1 MGLECRILMA
11 TIQNKLDGLE
21 GFERLDVGELYYI
34 GNRQFV
40 EQGLAYYRNFAV
52 EGLEWNA
59 STRRLTASVAGS
71 GMEQFD
77 VWLQLRS
84 GRLEHAC
91 DCLDWVND
99 GGCKHVVAATAAM
112 FLAVQ
117 GKSVGGADMPPDYAQ
132 DLRKQL
138 GYRDVGGT
146 PATSEHDDDE
156 PECSELWLTEIRE
169 QGNLDFQIQ
178 GSLPADFLRSVG
190 VTLPSSYGFSVVREF
205 SLNLAEVDLA
215 HFLAEAKAQEV
226 VVQVG
231 ISGDNQKM
239 ELRKELCSLRV
250 VYNYVEDEVSRQLCF
265 ANAKQKP
272 LLPYALIPRSPYVIL
287 TDGTVRKVRNLGGQ
301 LAGDLGPMLL
311 ATDPESF
318 NESVYRR
325 DFQQMLAAPKA
336 HAFLVDGESFEP
348 DAITSD
354 QVKVCL
360 NLNAVENA
368 AGERESLE
376 YDLFAKVGELELD
389 LFSFQTTL
397 MKSVTDTAFGT
408 LLSAKRRVRA
418 LMDLIRRVLSA
429 NQEGRIFDLHESLQH
444 FPELLSDEYEGVVRQ
459 IVENV
464 CQCSGNTRADS
475 PRLVLDDLR
484 VRWLACQIPFSKV
497 SMLLF
502 SMFDAVTRDDLKG
515 LGDGVMPL
523 SRHESSDGV
532 LQRLVSVCAA
542 LGVQVRFNDKAIR
555 SAPLTINLQGSHG
568 AAGKDIDWF
577 ELHPSITC
585 ADRSITAAEWKRLIN
600 GQLFLE
606 SADGS
611 LIMPQVGEGEADGL
625 QMIAEVL
632 QRGNAPRSISE
643 NDGEGRLQI
652 SRLEMLDW
660 IALRRKGVRLELPES
675 VEAVFESLQQFDG
688 LQEFVPPES
697 LQVELRPYQKEG
709 CAWIEFLYRHRF
721 GACLADDMGLGKTVQ
736 TIAFLASNFEQA
748 RKVEKLAS
756 VLIVV
761 PPSLVFNWLDEFER
775 FLPHVKVVDC
785 LSRSAWQP
793 ALQSAQVILTTYD
806 RVRIEA
812 KTMEEHEFDIV
823 VFDEAHNLKNVSTAR
838 TKAAA
843 KLNRRF
849 TLCLTGTPVENNVS
863 EFYSVL
869 TATVPGIFGALKDFK
884 DSYREHPERT
894 LRRAAPFIL
903 RRTKDKILKELPKK
917 EEHEL
922 FLEMS
927 PMQKEIYTRTISE
940 VREEV
945 ALAYED
951 RPEQQAGIVALA
963 AILRLRQV
971 CVSPALL
978 GKPMS
983 EPAPKFSHMA
993 DQLEELQAEGNAAL
1007 VFSQFIGGLDQ
1018 MEAVA
1023 KERGISY
1030 LRMDGR
1036 TPVSQ
1041 RKDLVRRF
1049 QSEDGP
1055 SFFLIS
1061 LKTGGV
1067 GLNLTRAN
1075 YVFHLDPWWNPAV
1088 ENQASDRA
1096 HRIGQTR
1103 SVYVQRLIMK
1113 HTIEARM
1120 LELKAQKAEL
1130 FRQLVEEPGGKSA
1143 SASLNRTDFD
1153 YLLNGD

>member
-1 MGLECRILMA
+1 MG
-11 TIQNKLDGLE
+11 TKQNRLDGLE

-52 EGLEWNA
+52 EGLEWDGQA
-59 STRRLTASVAGS
+59 KRLSASVSGS
-71 GMEQFD
+71 GMKQYD
-77 VWLQLRS
+77 VWLQIRT
-84 GRLEHAC
+84 GRLEHGC
-91 DCLDWVND
+91 DCSEWVTY
-99 GGCKHVVAATAAM
+99 GGCKHAVAATAAM

-146 PATSEHDDDE
+146 PGASEGGEIDEAT
-156 PECSELWLTEIRE
+156 ELWLTEIRDL
-169 QGNLDFQIQ
+169 GNLDFQID
-178 GSLPADFLRSVG
+178 GPMPTEFLRAVG

-205 SLNLAEVDLA
+205 SLNVGEVDFA
-215 HFLAEAKAQEV
+215 NFLAEAKAHEIV
-226 VVQVG
+226 VSVG
-231 ISGDNQKM
+231 ISGENM
-239 ELRKELCSLRV
+239 PLELRKSPCTLRV
-250 VYNYVEDEVSRQLCF
+250 VYDYTEDEVRRELRF
-265 ANAKQKP
+265 EDAKKKV
-272 LLPYALIPRSPYVIL
+272 LTPYSLIPRSPYVIL
-287 TDGTVRKVRNLGGQ
+287 TDGSVRKVKDVGGER
-301 LAGDLGPMLL
+301 AGDLGPVVLS
-311 ATDPESF
+311 TDPESF
-318 NESVYRR
+318 NETAYQR
-325 DFQQMLAAPKA
+325 DYAQMLAAGKS
-336 HAFLVDGESFEP
+336 HAFQIDGEVVRPE
-348 DAITSD
+348 AIGSKE
-354 QVKVCL
+354 VKICL
-360 NLNAVENA
+360 DLRAVENA

-376 YDLFAKVGELELD
+376 YDLFARVGKLELD
-389 LFSFQTTL
+389 LYRYQSTL
-397 MKSVTDTAFGT
+397 LNSVTGTAYGT
-408 LLSAKRRVRA
+408 LLSAKRRVRS
-418 LMDLIRRVLSA
+418 LLDLIRRVLSA
-429 NQEGRIFDLHESLQH
+429 QEEGRMVDLHESAEH
-444 FPELLSDEYEGVVRQ
+444 FPELLSEEYGSVVRQ
-459 IVENV
+459 IVDNV
-464 CQCSGNTRADS
+464 VQHCGNTRTDT
-475 PRLVLDDLR
+475 PRLVVDDR
-484 VRWLACQIPFSKV
+484 GGRWLACEVPFSKV
-497 SMLLF
+497 AMLLF

-515 LGDGVMPL
+515 LGDGVMQL

-542 LGVQVRFNDKAIR
+542 LGMQVRFNDKAIR

-568 AAGKDIDWF
+568 GAGKDIDWF

-585 ADRSITAAEWKRLIN
+585 ADRTITAAEWKRLIR

-632 QRGNAPRSISE
+632 QRGTNNREGGVNPA
-643 NDGEGRLQI
+643 NGRLQI

-660 IALRRKGVRLELPES
+660 IALRRKGVQLELPDS
-675 VEAVFESLQQFDG
+675 VEAVFESLQKFDG
-688 LQEFVPPES
+688 LKEFTPPKS
-697 LQVELRPYQKEG
+697 LQTELRPYQKEG
-709 CAWIEFLYRHRF
+709 CAWIEFLYQHRF

-736 TIAFLASNFEQA
+736 TIAFLASHFEQSGHS
-748 RKVEKLAS
+748 KKLAS

-775 FLPHVKVVDC
+775 FAPHLRVVDC
-785 LSRSAWQP
+785 LSRAQWQP
-793 ALQSAQVILTTYD
+793 ALENAQVILTTYD

-812 KTMEEHEFDIV
+812 KTMEAHEFEV
-823 VFDEAHNLKNVSTAR
+823 LVFDEAHNLKNVATAR

-869 TATVPGIFGALKDFK
+869 NATVPGIFGALKDFK
-884 DSYREHPERT
+884 DNYREHPQRT
-894 LRRAAPFIL
+894 LRRAAPFVL
-903 RRTKDKILKELPKK
+903 RRTKEKILKELPKK

-927 PMQKEIYTRTISE
+927 PVQKEIYTRTISK

-978 GKPMS
+978 GKPMD

-993 DQLEELQAEGNAAL
+993 DQLEELEAEGNAAL

-1023 KERGISY
+1023 KARGISY

-1055 SFFLIS
+1055 SFFFIS

-1096 HRIGQTR
+1096 HRIGQLR
-1103 SVYVQRLIMK
+1103 SVFVQRLIMK

-1143 SASLNRTDFD
+1143 SASLSRRDFD
-1153 YLLNGD
+1153 YLLNGE

>member
-1 MGLECRILMA
+1 MR
-11 TIQNKLDGLE
+11 TKQNRLDGLE

-40 EQGLAYYRNFAV
+40 EQGLACYRNFAV
-52 EGLEWNA
+52 EGLEWDGH
-59 STRRLTASVAGS
+59 TKRLTASVSSS
-71 GMEQFD
+71 GIAHYD
-77 VWLQLRS
+77 VWLQIRS

-91 DCLDWVND
+91 DCTEWVTY
-99 GGCKHVVAATAAM
+99 GGCKHAVAATAAM

-138 GYRDVGGT
+138 GYRDVGGI
-146 PATSEHDDDE
+146 PGAAEGGEYEEAT
-156 PECSELWLTEIRE
+156 ELWLTEIRE
-169 QGNLDFQIQ
+169 LGNLDFQIN
-178 GSLPADFLRSVG
+178 GPMPTDFLRSVG

-205 SLNLAEVDLA
+205 SLNVNELDFAQ
-215 HFLAEAKAQEV
+215 FLSEAQTQEITV
-226 VVQVG
+226 MVG
-231 ISGDNQKM
+231 VFGDNQPL
-239 ELRKELCSLRV
+239 ELHKSPCTMRV
-250 VYNYVEDEVSRQLCF
+250 VYDYSKDEVTRQLYF
-265 ANAKQKP
+265 EGAKKQR
-272 LLPYALIPRSPYVIL
+272 LMPYCLIPRSSYVIL
-287 TDGTVRKVRNLGGQ
+287 MDGSVRRVKNVGDD
-301 LAGDLGPMLL
+301 LAGDLGPIVHS
-311 ATDPESF
+311 TDPESF
-318 NESVYRR
+318 NESAYQR
-325 DFQQMLAAPKA
+325 DYEQMAQS
-336 HAFLVDGESFEP
+336 HAFLVDGEPLQPQALTASE
-348 DAITSD
+348 I
-354 QVKVCL
+354 KICL
-360 NLNAVENA
+360 DLRAVENA

-376 YDLFAKVGELELD
+376 YDLFARVGELELD
-389 LFSFQTTL
+389 LYRFQSNL
-397 MKSVTDTAFGT
+397 LNAVTGTAYGK
-408 LLSAKRRVRA
+408 LLSAKRRVSS
-418 LMDLIRRVLSA
+418 LLDLIRRVLSA
-429 NQEGRIFDLHESLQH
+429 NQEGRLLDLCESAEH
-444 FPELLSDEYEGVVRQ
+444 FPELLSEEYGDVVRQ
-459 IVENV
+459 IVDNV
-464 CQCSGNTRADS
+464 VHCSGNTRSDV
-475 PRLVLDDLR
+475 PRLVVDDLQA
-484 VRWLACQIPFSKV
+484 RWLACQIPFSKV
-497 SMLLF
+497 AMLLF
-502 SMFDAVTRDDLKG
+502 SMFDAQTRDDLKG
-515 LGDGVMPL
+515 LGEGVMAL
-523 SRHESSDGV
+523 SRHESNDGV

-542 LGVQVRFNDKAIR
+542 LGVQVRFNEKAIR
-555 SAPLTINLQGSHG
+555 SAPLSITLQGNHG
-568 AAGKDIDWF
+568 GAGKDIDWF

-585 ADRSITAAEWKRLIN
+585 ADRTITAAEWKRLIR

-606 SADGS
+606 TADGS
-611 LIMPQVGEGEADGL
+611 LIMPQVGEGETDGL

-632 QRGNAPRSISE
+632 QRGISARGGNE
-643 NDGEGRLQI
+643 NTGTGRLQI

-660 IALRRKGVRLELPES
+660 IALRRKGVQLELPEA
-675 VEAVFESLQQFDG
+675 VEAVFESLQKFDG
-688 LQEFVPPES
+688 LKAFTPPAS
-697 LQVELRPYQKEG
+697 LKAELRPYQKEG
-709 CAWIEFLYRHRF
+709 CAWIEFMYQHRF

-736 TIAFLASNFEQA
+736 TIAFLTQYFENQG
-748 RKVEKLAS
+748 KFDKTAS

-775 FLPHVKVVDC
+775 FAPHLRVVDC
-785 LSRSAWQP
+785 LSRSQWKP
-793 ALQSAQVILTTYD
+793 SLNKAQVVLTTYD
-806 RVRIEA
+806 RVRVEA
-812 KTMEEHEFDIV
+812 KTMEMHEFEVV

-843 KLNRRF
+843 KLRRRF

-863 EFYSVL
+863 EFFSVL
-869 TATVPGIFGALKDFK
+869 TATVPGIFGTLKDFK
-884 DSYREHPERT
+884 ENYREHPQRT
-894 LRRAAPFIL
+894 LKRAAPFVL

-927 PMQKEIYTRTISE
+927 PVQKEIYTRTISE
-940 VREEV
+940 VRAEV

-971 CVSPALL
+971 CVSPVLL
-978 GKPMS
+978 GKPMD

-993 DQLEELQAEGNAAL
+993 DQLEELEAEGNAAL

-1018 MEAVA
+1018 MEVVA
-1023 KERGISY
+1023 KARGISY

-1041 RKDLVRRF
+1041 RKDLVRLF
-1049 QSEDGP
+1049 QSENGP
-1055 SFFLIS
+1055 SFFFIS

-1103 SVYVQRLIMK
+1103 SVFVQRLIMK

-1143 SASLNRTDFD
+1143 SASLSRRDFD
-1153 YLLNGD
+1153 YLLNGE

>member
-1 MGLECRILMA
+1 MA
-11 TIQNKLDGLE
+11 TMQNRLDGLD

-52 EGLEWNA
+52 EGLEWDVN
-59 STRRLTASVAGS
+59 TRRLSATVAGS
-71 GMEQFD
+71 GVSLYD
-77 VWLQLRS
+77 VWLQMRA

-91 DCLDWVND
+91 DCSDWVNY
-99 GGCKHVVAATAAM
+99 GGCKHAVAATAAM

-146 PATSEHDDDE
+146 PGTSEHDEDGE
-156 PECSELWLTEIRE
+156 EELTELWLTEIRE
-169 QGNLDFQIQ
+169 LGNLDFQIQ
-178 GSLPADFLRSVG
+178 GTMPADFLRVVG

-205 SLNLAEVDLA
+205 SLNVGEVDLA
-215 HFLAEAKAQEV
+215 DFLAEANV
-226 VVQVG
+226 HGIVVQVG
-231 ISGDNQKM
+231 ISGENQKM
-239 ELRKELCSLRV
+239 VLSKGVCSLQV
-250 VYNYVEDEVSRQLCF
+250 VYDYVDDEVSRELLF
-265 ANAKQKP
+265 TDAKQKP
-272 LLPYALIPRSPYVIL
+272 LTPYALIPRSPYVIL
-287 TDGTVRKVRNLGGQ
+287 TDGTVRKVKDLGGELAGNLG
-301 LAGDLGPMLL
+301 PILL
-311 ATDPESF
+311 STDPDSF
-318 NESVYRR
+318 NDSVQRR
-325 DFQQMLAAPKA
+325 DFDQMAAAPKA
-336 HAFLVDGESFEP
+336 HAFLIDGE
-348 DAITSD
+348 AIQPEKVNAKS
-354 QVKVCL
+354 VKICL
-360 NLNAVENA
+360 NLHAVENA

-376 YDLFAKVGELELD
+376 YDLFAKVGDLELD
-389 LFSFQTTL
+389 LFNFQSTL
-397 MKSVTDTAFGT
+397 INSVTDAAYGS

-418 LMDLIRRVLSA
+418 LMDLVRRVLSA
-429 NQEGRIFDLHESLQH
+429 NEEGRIFDIHASLEH
-444 FPELLSDEYEGVVRQ
+444 FPELLSEEFSGVVRQ
-459 IVENV
+459 VVDNICHN
-464 CQCSGNTRADS
+464 SGNTRADA
-475 PRLVLDDLR
+475 PRLVLDDIR
-484 VRWLACQIPFSKV
+484 VRWLACQVPFSKV

-502 SMFDAVTRDDLKG
+502 SMFDAVTRDDLNG
-515 LGDGVMPL
+515 LGEGVMPL

-555 SAPLTINLQGSHG
+555 SAPLTINLQGNHG
-568 AAGKDIDWF
+568 GAGKDIDWF

-585 ADRSITAAEWKRLIN
+585 ADRTITAAEWKRLIH

-632 QRGNAPRSISE
+632 QRGTTTRTGVE
-643 NDGEGRLQI
+643 NDGSGRLQI

-675 VEAVFESLQQFDG
+675 VEAVFESLQKFDG
-688 LQEFVPPES
+688 LKEFVPPQS
-697 LQVELRPYQKEG
+697 LQAKLRPYQKEG
-709 CAWIEFLYRHRF
+709 CAWIEFLYKHRF

-736 TIAFLASNFEQA
+736 TIAFLARNFEQ
-748 RKVEKLAS
+748 RKAEKLAS

-775 FLPHVKVVDC
+775 FLPNVKVVDC
-785 LSRSAWQP
+785 LSRSTWKP
-793 ALQSAQVILTTYD
+793 ALEQAQVILTTYD

-812 KTMEEHEFDIV
+812 KTMEAHEFDIV

-869 TATVPGIFGALKDFK
+869 TATVPGIFGTLKDFK
-884 DSYREHPERT
+884 DNYREHPERT
-894 LRRAAPFIL
+894 LRRAAPFVL

-927 PMQKEIYTRTISE
+927 PVQKEIYTRTISE
-940 VREEV
+940 VRAEV

-978 GKPMS
+978 GKPMN

-1018 MEAVA
+1018 MEAIA

-1096 HRIGQTR
+1096 HRIGQKR
-1103 SVYVQRLIMK
+1103 SVFVQRLIMK

-1143 SASLNRTDFD
+1143 SASLSRTDFD

>member
-1 MGLECRILMA
+1 
-11 TIQNKLDGLE
+11 
-21 GFERLDVGELYYI
+21 
-34 GNRQFV
+34 
-40 EQGLAYYRNFAV
+40 
-52 EGLEWNA
+52 
-59 STRRLTASVAGS
+59 
-71 GMEQFD
+71 
-77 VWLQLRS
+77 
-84 GRLEHAC
+84 
-91 DCLDWVND
+91 
-99 GGCKHVVAATAAM
+99 
-112 FLAVQ
+112 
-117 GKSVGGADMPPDYAQ
+117 
-132 DLRKQL
+132 
-138 GYRDVGGT
+138 
-146 PATSEHDDDE
+146 
-156 PECSELWLTEIRE
+156 
-169 QGNLDFQIQ
+169 
-178 GSLPADFLRSVG
+178 
-190 VTLPSSYGFSVVREF
+190 
-205 SLNLAEVDLA
+205 
-215 HFLAEAKAQEV
+215 
-226 VVQVG
+226 
-231 ISGDNQKM
+231 
-239 ELRKELCSLRV
+239 
-250 VYNYVEDEVSRQLCF
+250 
-265 ANAKQKP
+265 
-272 LLPYALIPRSPYVIL
+272 
-287 TDGTVRKVRNLGGQ
+287 
-301 LAGDLGPMLL
+301 
-311 ATDPESF
+311 
-318 NESVYRR
+318 
-325 DFQQMLAAPKA
+325 
-336 HAFLVDGESFEP
+336 
-348 DAITSD
+348 
-354 QVKVCL
+354 
-360 NLNAVENA
+360 
-368 AGERESLE
+368 
-376 YDLFAKVGELELD
+376 LFAKVGELELD